1 MSDFSDAL
9 QARLSNNEELAAQR
23 QQAEAEME
31 RLRQEA
37 EQAERDQDEARNA
50 RHAEL
55 AAHLKSVADQLKA
68 SKPDSFI
75 VRTGWTESGEEFI
88 AKLSTRQ
95 MSPKRVLFVEVDR
108 DDDEVVARWTSDLGM
123 AVEIWRLLEVTPA
136 MLTEMV
142 LHVADDAAW
151 RGERPPAFPQA

>member
-55 AAHLKSVADQLKA
+55 AAHLNDAFGTDLTYTPMSVEEYRADRIAELGEFMGTIIAGIYQGIREGAADRPSHYLTA
-68 SKPDSFI
+68 
-75 VRTGWTESGEEFI
+75 TGRNHLGWDEYFSG
-88 AKLSTRQ
+88 L
-95 MSPKRVLFVEVDR
+95 
-108 DDDEVVARWTSDLGM
+108 
-123 AVEIWRLLEVTPA
+123 
-136 MLTEMV
+136 
-142 LHVADDAAW
+142 AAQ
-151 RGERPPAFPQA
+151 R

>member
-55 AAHLKSVADQLKA
+55 ATHLKSVADQLKA

-88 AKLSTRQ
+88 VKLSTRQ

-142 LHVADDAAW
+142 LQVADDAAW
-151 RGERPPAFPQA
+151 RGERPPAFPQG